1 MIDEYKAIFRK
12 AYIFLRLRFDRGKD
26 MRSTSMFIL
35 LAILMTF
42 SAGQVLSQ
50 DALNVTNAT
59 NVTGGLNV
67 TNATNVT
74 STANATTVEVPVTVT
89 VATSVAAPQNAT
101 ETAPVV
107 PTQQRATR
115 YKQLSNYT
123 SGANAVLGEKIQSGY
138 SDVTKTADTN
148 TVFSREAGVP
158 SPSVKVSITK
168 VNVLGDKYVQIAN
181 KAVGAWDLTGWKL
194 VSAGNTTTYTFPA
207 FSLDNGLSV
216 KVHEGNGSGTAT
228 DMYTNSTAPLWID
241 NVVALQD
248 ATDGVISSYD
258 ISAQPVS
265 TGYVDPLARQI
276 QY

>member
-1 MIDEYKAIFRK
+1 
-12 AYIFLRLRFDRGKD
+12 

-74 STANATTVEVPVTVT
+74 STENATPIVVPVTVAET
-89 VATSVAAPQNAT
+89 PSVAPPENVT
-101 ETAPVV
+101 ETAPLAA
-107 PTQQRATR
+107 PQETASRF
-115 YKQLSNYT
+115 KQLSNYT
-123 SGANAVLGEKIQSGY
+123 SGSSAVLGKNIPSGY
-138 SDVTKTADTN
+138 ADVTKTADTN

-181 KAVGAWDLTGWKL
+181 QAVGAWDLTGWKL
-194 VSAGNTTTYTFPA
+194 VSAGNATYTFPA

-216 KVHEGNGSGTAT
+216 RVHEGNGSGTAT

-248 ATDGVISSYD
+248 ATGGVISSYD
-258 ISAQPVS
+258 ISAAPVS
-265 TGYVDPLARQI
+265 TVYVDPLARQI

>member
-1 MIDEYKAIFRK
+1 
-12 AYIFLRLRFDRGKD
+12 

-35 LAILMTF
+35 LAILMAF

-74 STANATTVEVPVTVT
+74 STANATSVVVPVTVT
-89 VATSVAAPQNAT
+89 VATSVTAPQNVT
-101 ETAPVV
+101 EKAPVV
-107 PTQQRATR
+107 PTQTPATR

-148 TVFSREAGVP
+148 VVFSREAGVP

-181 KAVGAWDLTGWKL
+181 QAVGAWDLTGWKL
-194 VSAGNTTTYTFPA
+194 VSAGNATYTFPA

-228 DMYTNSTAPLWID
+228 DMYTNNTAPLWID

-248 ATDGVISSYD
+248 ATGGVISSYD
-258 ISAQPVS
+258 ISAAPAP

>member
-1 MIDEYKAIFRK
+1 
-12 AYIFLRLRFDRGKD
+12 

-74 STANATTVEVPVTVT
+74 STENATPIVVPVTVAET
-89 VATSVAAPQNAT
+89 PSVAPPENVT
-101 ETAPVV
+101 ETAPLAA
-107 PTQQRATR
+107 PQETASRF
-115 YKQLSNYT
+115 KQLSNYT
-123 SGANAVLGEKIQSGY
+123 SGSSAVLGKNIPSGY
-138 SDVTKTADTN
+138 ADVTKAADTN
-148 TVFSREAGVP
+148 TIFSREAGVP

-181 KAVGAWDLTGWKL
+181 QAVGAWDLTGWKL

-248 ATDGVISSYD
+248 ATGSAISSYD
-258 ISAQPVS
+258 ISAAPAP

>member
-1 MIDEYKAIFRK
+1 
-12 AYIFLRLRFDRGKD
+12 

-89 VATSVAAPQNAT
+89 VATSVAAPQNVT
-101 ETAPVV
+101 EKAPVV
-107 PTQQRATR
+107 SPQVTATR
-115 YKQLSNYT
+115 FKQLSNYT

-138 SDVTKTADTN
+138 ADVTKTADTN

-194 VSAGNTTTYTFPA
+194 VSAGNATYTFPA
-207 FSLDNGLSV
+207 FSLNNGLSV

-248 ATDGVISSYD
+248 ATGGVISSFD

>member
-1 MIDEYKAIFRK
+1 
-12 AYIFLRLRFDRGKD
+12 
-26 MRSTSMFIL
+26 MRSASMFIL

-59 NVTGGLNV
+59 NVTN
-67 TNATNVT
+67 TTT
-74 STANATTVEVPVTVT
+74 NATTVEVPVTVT

-107 PTQQRATR
+107 SPQETTSRF
-115 YKQLSNYT
+115 KQLSNYT
-123 SGANAVLGEKIQSGY
+123 SGASAVLGKNIPSGY
-138 SDVTKTADTN
+138 ADVTKTADTN
-148 TVFSREAGVP
+148 AVFSREAGVP
-158 SPSVKVSITK
+158 SPSVKVNITK
-168 VNVLGDKYVQIAN
+168 VNTMGDKYVQIAN
-181 KAVGAWDLTGWKL
+181 LAVGAWDLTGWKL
-194 VSAGNTTTYTFPA
+194 VSAGNATYTFPA

-241 NVVALQD
+241 NTVALQD
-248 ATDGVISSYD
+248 ATGNVISSYD
-258 ISAQPVS
+258 ISAVS
-265 TGYVDPLARQI
+265 TPAVYVDPLARQI

>member
-1 MIDEYKAIFRK
+1 
-12 AYIFLRLRFDRGKD
+12 

-50 DALNVTNAT
+50 DAFNVTNAT
-59 NVTGGLNV
+59 NVTNTT
-67 TNATNVT
+67 TNATT
-74 STANATTVEVPVTVT
+74 IEVPVTVT
-89 VATSVAAPQNAT
+89 ESASVAAPQNVT
-101 ETAPVV
+101 ETAPIV
-107 PTQQRATR
+107 PTQKPATR
-115 YKQLSNYT
+115 FKQLSNYT
-123 SGANAVLGEKIQSGY
+123 RGANAVLGEKIQSGY

-181 KAVGAWDLTGWKL
+181 QAVGAWDLTGWKL
-194 VSAGNTTTYTFPA
+194 VSAGNITYTFPA

-228 DMYTNSTAPLWID
+228 DMYTNGTAPLWID
-241 NVVALQD
+241 NIVALQD
-248 ATDGVISSYD
+248 ATGSAISSYD
-258 ISAQPVS
+258 ISAAPAP
-265 TGYVDPLARQI
+265 TGYIDPLAKLI

>member
-1 MIDEYKAIFRK
+1 
-12 AYIFLRLRFDRGKD
+12 
-26 MRSTSMFIL
+26 MFIL
-35 LAILMTF
+35 LAILMTL

-59 NVTGGLNV
+59 NVTN
-67 TNATNVT
+67 
-74 STANATTVEVPVTVT
+74 TT
-89 VATSVAAPQNAT
+89 TSVATPENVTETTPLAAPQ
-101 ETAPVV
+101 ETAS
-107 PTQQRATR
+107 RF
-115 YKQLSNYT
+115 KQLSNYT
-123 SGANAVLGEKIQSGY
+123 KGANAVLGEKIQSGY

-148 TVFSREAGVP
+148 AVFSREAGVP

-181 KAVGAWDLTGWKL
+181 QAVGAWDLTGWKL

-248 ATDGVISSYD
+248 ATGGVVSSYD

>member
-1 MIDEYKAIFRK
+1 
-12 AYIFLRLRFDRGKD
+12 

-42 SAGQVLSQ
+42 SAGQVLSL
-50 DALNVTNAT
+50 DAINVTNAT
-59 NVTGGLNV
+59 NA

-74 STANATTVEVPVTVT
+74 NTTNATTVEVPVTVT
-89 VATSVAAPQNAT
+89 VATSAAAPQNVT

-107 PTQQRATR
+107 PTQKPATR
-115 YKQLSNYT
+115 FKQLSNYT
-123 SGANAVLGEKIQSGY
+123 SGANAVLGKSIPSGY

-148 TVFSREAGVP
+148 VVFSREAGVP
-158 SPSVKVSITK
+158 SPSVKVSITN

-181 KAVGAWDLTGWKL
+181 NAVGAWDLTGWKL

-216 KVHEGNGSGTAT
+216 KVHEGSGSGTAT

-241 NVVALQD
+241 NVVSLQD
-248 ATDGVISSYD
+248 ATGGVISSYD
-258 ISAQPVS
+258 ISKAPAP

>member
-1 MIDEYKAIFRK
+1 
-12 AYIFLRLRFDRGKD
+12 

-42 SAGQVLSQ
+42 SAGQVLSL

-59 NVTGGLNV
+59 NATNAIGTLNV
-67 TNATNVT
+67 T
-74 STANATTVEVPVTVT
+74 E
-89 VATSVAAPQNAT
+89 ATSVAAPQNVT
-101 ETAPVV
+101 EKAPVV
-107 PTQQRATR
+107 SPQVTATR
-115 YKQLSNYT
+115 FKQLSNYT
-123 SGANAVLGEKIQSGY
+123 SGANAVLGKSIPSGY
-138 SDVTKTADTN
+138 ADVTKAADTN
-148 TVFSREAGVP
+148 AVFSREAGVP

-194 VSAGNTTTYTFPA
+194 VSAGNATYTFPA

-248 ATDGVISSYD
+248 ATGGVISSYD
-258 ISAQPVS
+258 ISAAPAP

>member
-1 MIDEYKAIFRK
+1 
-12 AYIFLRLRFDRGKD
+12 
-26 MRSTSMFIL
+26 MFIL

-74 STANATTVEVPVTVT
+74 STANATTVEVPVKVT
-89 VATSVAAPQNAT
+89 VASSVAPQNVT
-101 ETAPVV
+101 EKAPVV
-107 PTQQRATR
+107 SPQVTATR
-115 YKQLSNYT
+115 FKQLSNYT

-138 SDVTKTADTN
+138 ADVTKTADTN

-194 VSAGNTTTYTFPA
+194 VSAGNATYTFPA

-216 KVHEGNGSGTAT
+216 KVHEGSGSGTAT
-228 DMYTNSTAPLWID
+228 DMYTNNTAPLWID

-248 ATDGVISSYD
+248 ATGGVISSFD